1 MFAEGHNEYLDT
13 FFAEHSHPGI
23 SWIHDLGRGRYALAS
38 QALLTEAEHAPE
50 LVSKHVGIQRH
61 LWFSLLICNLQLM
74 LSMGKLSHLA
84 QLHEGTK
91 AINQDVLDG
100 TSTYYISFPCSLTA
114 ISQHSTTAST
124 S

>member
-50 LVSKHVGIQRH
+50 LVSKHVGIRRH
-61 LWFSLLICNLQLM
+61 LWVSLLIF
-74 LSMGKLSHLA
+74 KLAAYA
-84 QLHEGTK
+84 QHGQ
-91 AINQDVLDG
+91 AV
-100 TSTYYISFPCSLTA
+100 
-114 ISQHSTTAST
+114 ASRAAT
-124 S
+124 